1 MPSDRQIKFTLEQE
15 DFNLFNKALEKY
27 AMKESKLLQE
37 IVHAWLF
44 SNKLKL
50 IENGNKKKRR

>member
-1 MPSDRQIKFTLEQE
+1 MPSDRQIKFTLKQE
-15 DFNLFNKALEKY
+15 DFDLFNKALEKY
-27 AMKESKLLQE
+27 VMNKSKLLQE

-50 IENGNKKKRR
+50 IENGNKKRR